1 MEMPSV
7 DWEDVADNWFGGCCT
22 SFGGAGEKLV
32 SQFISAYGRLEGT
45 SLLDATAITVET
57 DYLEANLMFQVAC
70 SPLGRD
76 FVDMKKA
83 IFDVSDENDHT
94 AGKIKLKNSEEQAK
108 IIATH
113 AQPPTILEEGP
124 SVSSSETI
132 GVSQTNQPVT
142 SQIET
147 DTDVYF
153 EKELDLLLGDLGHCC
168 CVNGSN
174 GKVEDSPSQI
184 SLRNRQNMLEI
195 KRDYKLTKTISLGS
209 SFVIKASNLLNDFE
223 WVELFCGRCSSP
235 LGSYPSQSSLVPA
248 DGRVRLFKCY
258 TSTEIPV
265 TGSHDVF
272 R

>member
-7 DWEDVADNWFGGCCT
+7 DWVDVADNWFGGCCT

-113 AQPPTILEEGP
+113 AQPPTILEEGLVLVIVKQME
-124 SVSSSETI
+124 SV
-132 GVSQTNQPVT
+132 
-142 SQIET
+142 
-147 DTDVYF
+147 
-153 EKELDLLLGDLGHCC
+153 LRL
-168 CVNGSN
+168 
-174 GKVEDSPSQI
+174 I
-184 SLRNRQNMLEI
+184 SLSLLRWKLILMCSLRRMLICRWEI
-195 KRDYKLTKTISLGS
+195 WAIVVAGNYLFSILQQSL
-209 SFVIKASNLLNDFE
+209 
-223 WVELFCGRCSSP
+223 
-235 LGSYPSQSSLVPA
+235 
-248 DGRVRLFKCY
+248 
-258 TSTEIPV
+258 ST
-265 TGSHDVF
+265 THSH
-272 R
+272 